1 MAPYCPLL
9 KHDIR
14 IIYIYINVTNP
25 FELVPQKQDVL
36 SCYLGLLLVP
46 SSQELHDYNVRLGHL
61 QYTVNL

>member
-1 MAPYCPLL
+1 MN
-9 KHDIR
+9 D
-14 IIYIYINVTNP
+14 P
-25 FELVPQKQDVL
+25 FELVPQKRGVL